1 MKKILSLLL
10 CYVFLQTETFAL
22 RGGPGGN
29 KKLSGAYSGIITQ
42 VGGGADIGLFLL
54 NATSQGA
61 SSGQIAFFSQSS
73 STSTGRIGPIGPIG
87 LSSGGGSY
95 FYSGT
100 MTGLTNPNTGDFTGV
115 FTGSVAATTGT
126 ASISLTLTTR
136 TIAGSI
142 KLAVQPGGRTGQT
155 QQISGTASA
164 QAETNGVT
172 GPLKQYTVAGWQT
185 STDAVSGGF
194 PLSAAGG

>member
-29 KKLSGAYSGIITQ
+29 KKLSGAYSGVMTQ
-42 VGGGADIGLFLL
+42 TGGGSDIGLFLL
-54 NATSQGA
+54 NASSTGA

-73 STSTGRIGPIGPIG
+73 STTGRVGIGPIG
-87 LSSGGGSY
+87 LSTGGGSY

-100 MTGLTNPNTGDFTGV
+100 MTGLTNPNSGDFTGV

-126 ASISLTLTTR
+126 ASISLVVTTR

-164 QAETNGVT
+164 QAEYNGST
-172 GPLKQYTVAGWQT
+172 GPLKQYTVSGWQT

-194 PLSAAGG
+194 PLTAG

>member
-29 KKLSGAYSGIITQ
+29 KSLAGAYSGVMTQ
-42 VGGGADIGLFLL
+42 VGGGSDIGLFLL
-54 NATSQGA
+54 NASSKGA

-73 STSTGRIGPIGPIG
+73 STGGLVGRIGPIG
-87 LSSGGGSY
+87 LSTGGGSY

-100 MTGLTNPNTGDFTGV
+100 MTGLTNPNSGAFTGV
-115 FTGSVAATTGT
+115 FTGSVAATTST
-126 ASISLTLTTR
+126 ATISLTATTR

-142 KLAVQPGGRTGQT
+142 KLAVTPGGRTGQT

-164 QAETNGVT
+164 QAEYNGST
-172 GPLKQYTVAGWQT
+172 GPLKQYTVTGWQT

-194 PLSAAGG
+194 PLSSGG